1 MSSNESLIKKY
12 KLKSQKLYRR
22 INLTFNTLFLIVSL
36 VVLTTILVI
45 NITVPM
51 AYAKDYFRDITNEVS
66 QIITYNEQYLS
77 QTPFD
82 ERVELIGSL
91 TQKTMWEEQLVSLKF
106 VDMRGNTFTENILF
120 DDIVGGAE
128 KKNFDDGEDIVNQ
141 GIKKF
146 TYNKSHY
153 LYMEK
158 SVEIDDYEVIVQAFY
173 NIEGNYVQI
182 LTLSIVVG
190 VSLLVSAICV
200 FFFGKLLARK
210 ALEPLKSVS
219 SAIKSITEENLEF
232 NYDIAVKSNSAVDPL
247 LLELNS
253 MIERLQSAF
262 EHQKQFVSD
271 VSHELRIPIT
281 IIQGYLDILQDWGK
295 DDKDMLDES
304 IESITGETI
313 NMKNLVER
321 LLLLQ
326 KLATRSMPIKCE
338 MINVNQFIEKLQADT
353 KMLSTKHEITVSL
366 DDDNSEIYTDR
377 EILTQALRAIIDN
390 SIKYT
395 PENGT
400 INLSIWSRKNTI
412 AFTVSDTGC
421 GIEKEKI
428 KRVTERFYRIDTSR
442 TKDTGGY
449 GLGLAIVNA
458 SVKTLNG
465 QLSIK
470 STIDKGTKMTITLPK
485 A

>member
-22 INLTFNTLFLIVSL
+22 INLTFNTLFLIVTL
-36 VVLTTILVI
+36 IVLSTILVI

-51 AYAKDYFRDITNEVS
+51 AYAKDSFRDITNEVS
-66 QIITYNEQYLS
+66 QIITHNEQYLS

-82 ERVELIGSL
+82 ERVALIGKL

-106 VDMRGNTFTENILF
+106 VDMRGNVFTENVLF

-128 KKNFDDGEDIVNQ
+128 KKNFEIDEDIVDQ

-146 TYNKSHY
+146 TYDKSHY

-158 SVEIDDYEVIVQAFY
+158 SVEIQNYEVIVQSFY

-200 FFFGKLLARK
+200 FFFGKLLSRK

-219 SAIKSITEENLEF
+219 NAIKSITEENLEF

-253 MIERLQSAF
+253 MIERLQNAF

-295 DDKDMLDES
+295 DDKAMLDES
-304 IESITGETI
+304 IEAITGETI

-326 KLATRSMPIKCE
+326 KLATRSMQVKCE
-338 MINVNQFIEKLQADT
+338 MINANAFIEKLQADT
-353 KMLSTKHEITVSL
+353 KMLTSTHEITVSL
-366 DDDNSEIYTDR
+366 DDDNSQIYTDR

-421 GIEKEKI
+421 GIEKDKI

-470 STIDKGTKMTITLPK
+470 STVDKGTKMTITLPK